1 MSYDFG
7 YLFDKNYFFSES
19 GDDSLRRLL
28 PLLKSNGV
36 HEFIYIFDP
45 RIPTLPKMLE
55 DSSTRHYWDEAA
67 AAAARHKWMKDDY
80 DFKIFTIQ

>member
-1 MSYDFG
+1 M
-7 YLFDKNYFFSES
+7 
-19 GDDSLRRLL
+19 SLRRLL
-28 PLLKSNGV
+28 PLLKRNGV

-67 AAAARHKWMKDDY
+67 ANAAKHIWAKDEY
-80 DFKIFTIQ
+80 AFKICTIQ